1 MTDQRAQPTVELRLP
16 ADGAYAAVLR
26 TTAAALAARLDFTVD
41 DIEDLRIAA
50 GEASALVI
58 PEAEPGAEL
67 LTRFHLGPGTMTVE
81 LSTSTADE
89 PAPDY
94 DSFAWQVLDT
104 LAEEASV
111 ESSDGSFLVRFM
123 LTAQTARSGPS
134 VTAVPGAGSD
144 T

>member
-1 MTDQRAQPTVELRLP
+1 MTDQRPQPTVELRLP

-26 TTAAALAARLDFTVD
+26 TTAAAIAARLDFTVD

-58 PEAEPGAEL
+58 PEADPGAEL
-67 LTRFHLGPGTMTVE
+67 LARFHLGAGTMTVE
-81 LSTSTADE
+81 LSAGAVDDPT
-89 PAPDY
+89 PDY

-104 LAEEASV
+104 LADGATV
-111 ESSDGSFLVRFM
+111 ESGGGIFLVRFT
-123 LTAQTARSGPS
+123 LTAQTARSGPPEP
-134 VTAVPGAGSD
+134 AAPGAGSD